1 MEPPVMDCPEMRPR
15 LGIGYRSHPSGSPRG
30 PREHG
35 CNGWRRPGVK
45 YAEVESA
52 TLTCV
57 GTSDSELFEEFFQAE
72 YSGLVRSLYLLTA
85 NMGEAEELAQEAMA
99 RAYER
104 WDRVKVMGSAA
115 GYVYRTAVN
124 LNRKRLRHIAVR
136 ARRILAFPSRGRE
149 GSDLELHMDFAAAL
163 ASLPA
168 GQREAFM
175 LVEWLGYS
183 AEETSRILGVGASSV
198 RSRVH
203 RARAALRELMGEG
216 VENRE

>member
-1 MEPPVMDCPEMRPR
+1 PCGDGHLEPRPR
-15 LGIGYRSHPSGSPRG
+15 PLGIGYRSHPSGSSHG
-30 PREHG
+30 SREHG

-57 GTSDSELFEEFFQAE
+57 GTSDSELGFEEFFQAE
-72 YSGLVRSLYLLTA
+72 YSDLVRSLYLLTA

-124 LNRKRLRHIAVR
+124 LNRKRVRHLAVR
-136 ARRILAFPSRGRE
+136 ARRILALASRGRE
-149 GSDLELHMDFAAAL
+149 GSEVETHMDFAAAL

-175 LVEWLGYS
+175 LVEWLVRRRRRAGICGSELRRS
-183 AEETSRILGVGASSV
+183 AER
-198 RSRVH
+198 
-203 RARAALRELMGEG
+203 
-216 VENRE
+216 

>member
-1 MEPPVMDCPEMRPR
+1 
-15 LGIGYRSHPSGSPRG
+15 
-30 PREHG
+30 
-35 CNGWRRPGVK
+35 
-45 YAEVESA
+45 VESA

-57 GTSDSELFEEFFQAE
+57 GTSDSELGFEEFFQAE

-124 LNRKRLRHIAVR
+124 LNRKRVRHLAVR
-136 ARRILAFPSRGRE
+136 ARRILALASRGRE
-149 GSDLELHMDFAAAL
+149 GSEVETHMDFAAAL

-183 AEETSRILGVGASSV
+183 TEETSRILGVGASSV